1 MFKDVIEAIGSAAR
15 KLFSNWGA
23 LLISL
28 LLYAALLGVLYL
40 FITTSEATTLQVVL
54 TVPVLPLASATLFFS
69 LQAMGISYVRIGVGA
84 LYLLKRALKDC
95 WRLLLVTI
103 PLGVAAWLF
112 VHYVGDPDPKWMNPW
127 FETRAWLHRPVGVF
141 WYLLLYLIL
150 PLVAIHWWIAAMRE
164 GLVGALKGSLRHVGR
179 ALAPRS
185 LLLYLLI
192 VAVFGA
198 AAWFLFFTKFHV
210 KSEWGDLWLF
220 GTRFALGLLM
230 IFFGWMLTL
239 GAMAE
244 MTARRAI
251 GELEG

>member
-28 LLYAALLGVLYL
+28 LLYAELLGVLYL

-103 PLGVAAWLF
+103 P
-112 VHYVGDPDPKWMNPW
+112 
-127 FETRAWLHRPVGVF
+127 
-141 WYLLLYLIL
+141 I
-150 PLVAIHWWIAAMRE
+150 
-164 GLVGALKGSLRHVGR
+164 
-179 ALAPRS
+179 RS
-185 LLLYLLI
+185 
-192 VAVFGA
+192 G
-198 AAWFLFFTKFHV
+198 
-210 KSEWGDLWLF
+210 
-220 GTRFALGLLM
+220 
-230 IFFGWMLTL
+230 
-239 GAMAE
+239 
-244 MTARRAI
+244 
-251 GELEG
+251 